1 MDLSFP
7 SFDRADEL
15 VAWPGD
21 LAALMVGVAAR
32 QGASRTAIVQ
42 ALLPAGIAPHPGEAS
57 FNAAVAALLVA
68 LAERPDVADADVN
81 GPFTAAGQAIFNACC
96 QNDRHAFKPGTGAPI
111 EDL

>member
-32 QGASRTAIVQ
+32 QGASRTAIAQ
-42 ALLPAGIAPHPGEAS
+42 ALLHAAADGAAQAS
-57 FNAAVAALLVA
+57 FNPAVATLLA
-68 LAERPDVADADVN
+68 AWADASESSVN
-81 GPFTAAGQAIFNACC
+81 DAFTVAGQAIFNACR
-96 QNDRHAFKPGTGAPI
+96 QNDGHEFKPGSGAPI
-111 EDL
+111 EDQ